1 MKETCPWMEQYG
13 VYSLLSYPFRL
24 FDQNISAIFK
34 HQAFRMKRRY
44 LTNKTATP
52 FPFDGLKSSMVSV
65 LILHLKQLSL
75 LVCKGASCNCTVML
89 LYIYFYCL

>member
-1 MKETCPWMEQYG
+1 MEYTLFQ
-13 VYSLLSYPFRL
+13 VTLLED

-34 HQAFRMKRRY
+34 SQAFRMKRRY

-52 FPFDGLKSSMVSV
+52 FPFDGLKSGMVSI

-75 LVCKGASCNCTVML
+75 LVCKGASCNCGVVL
-89 LYIYFYCL
+89 LFIFYCL